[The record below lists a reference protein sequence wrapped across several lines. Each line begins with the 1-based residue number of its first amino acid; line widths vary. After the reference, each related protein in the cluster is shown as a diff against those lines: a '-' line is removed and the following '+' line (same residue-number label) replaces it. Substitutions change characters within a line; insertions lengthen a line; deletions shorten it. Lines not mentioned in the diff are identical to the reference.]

1 MSQFEYGVSDYKLI
15 CEIAEDAIVVVG
27 VRGRGSSLMV
37 PAQIPYQDKTYVV
50 KIIDKKAFLGC
61 KTLREVFLPGTIT
74 EIRDWAFAQCSQLTN
89 VTMPLHVELGVGV
102 FEDCVC
108 LLQICVHDSTQ
119 NKMSEHMEYE
129 DILNSYMELQDFS
142 LDLSVLLANCVTKLP
157 AEDLLRDPEVGSEH
171 WYHKWDQRLLAF
183 LAEDDQ
189 EGYQTMVLCGEEDI
203 RKDIPEYVFD
213 KQMRKCDL
221 CMKRVLYSEYLDK
234 DAREEFVKYIASHVK
249 GCASDATWKVI
260 MKEHGDQLVY
270 YDLLADLGGIT
281 KDNVDAMLEDLD
293 VKNAE
298 AKVYLIRY
306 KQEHFAQKDAFMDFE
321 L

>member
-1 MSQFEYGVSDYKLI
+1 MSQFEYGVSGYKLI
-15 CEIAEDAIVVVG
+15 CEMEEDTVSIVG
-27 VRGRGSSLMV
+27 VRGRGSSLMI
-37 PAQIPYQDKTYVV
+37 PAQIVFQDKPYIV
-50 KIIDKKAFLGC
+50 KVIDKKAFLGC
-61 KTLREVFLPGTIT
+61 KTLREVFLPKTVT

-89 VTMPLHVELGVGV
+89 ISMPIHAELGVGV

-108 LLQICVHDSTQ
+108 LLQICMNEDTRE
-119 NKMSEHMEYE
+119 KMSHDMNYE
-129 DILNSYMELQDFS
+129 DILNSYLELQDFS
-142 LDLSVLLANCVTKLP
+142 LDLSVLLASCVTRLS

-171 WYHKWDQRLLAF
+171 WYQKWDQRLLAF

-189 EGYQTMVLCGEEDI
+189 EGYQTMVLCGEEDV
-203 RKDIPEYVFD
+203 RKDVPGYILD

-221 CMKRVLYSEYLDK
+221 CMRRILYSECLNEDVK
-234 DAREEFVKYIASHVK
+234 EELVKYILSHIK
-249 GCASDATWKVI
+249 GCDSDAAWKVI

-293 VKNAE
+293 IQHAE

-306 KQEHFAQKDAFMDFE
+306 KQEHFAQEDAFLDFE